1 MGSRVQKIA
10 FLIFALMFVA
20 IMAILN
26 TSILT
31 LGSSANSQL
40 TATVT
45 SNDSSLSIYD
55 QNSVYGSSVI
65 SCAKKPSEVGSTIQT
80 VIVFTKDDNAGYAYT
95 DTNSY
100 KADKHGS
107 SYGTAEGLVNN
118 TAKFDSYLCYNANN
132 ICTGVLFIQQGMTV
146 NATAAMGATNLA
158 TGTVTSVAGLN

>member
-45 SNDSSLSIYD
+45 SDDSSLSIYD

-65 SCAKKPSEVGSTIQT
+65 NCAKDPTAVGSTIQQVFVVTNASSATTPKGATYDGTNKYDST
-80 VIVFTKDDNAGYAYT
+80 VDA
-95 DTNSY
+95 TN
-100 KADKHGS
+100 
-107 SYGTAEGLVNN
+107 LVNN
-118 TAKFDSYLCYNANN
+118 TAKFDSYLCYNTNN
-132 ICTGVLFIQQGMTV
+132 ICTGVLFVQQG
-146 NATAAMGATNLA
+146 ASFSAADFSFGGGLTA
-158 TGTVTSVAGLN
+158 SGLS

>member
-45 SNDSSLSIYD
+45 SDDSSLSIYD

-65 SCAKKPSEVGSTIQT
+65 NCAKDPTAVGSTIEK
-80 VIVFTKDDNAGYAYT
+80 VFVATNASAVSTPTAATYT
-95 DTNSY
+95 DAHKYDATVTGDN
-100 KADKHGS
+100 
-107 SYGTAEGLVNN
+107 LVNN
-118 TAKFDSYLCYNANN
+118 TAKFDSYLCYNTNN
-132 ICTGVLFIQQGMTV
+132 ICTGVLFIQQGASFDASDFSAIDSTL
-146 NATAAMGATNLA
+146 TA
-158 TGTVTSVAGLN
+158 SGLS

>member
-45 SNDSSLSIYD
+45 SDDSSLSIYD

-65 SCAKKPSEVGSTIQT
+65 NCAKDPTAVGSTIQT
-80 VIVFTKDDNAGYAYT
+80 VIVFTNDDSTGFAYT
-95 DTNSY
+95 DAKPY
-100 KADKHGS
+100 AADKHGS
-107 SYGTAEGLVNN
+107 GYDTATGLVNN
-118 TAKFDSYLCYNANN
+118 TAKFDSYLCYNDNN
-132 ICTGVLFIQQGMTV
+132 ICTGVLFVQQGLTV
-146 NATAAMGATNLA
+146 AASSAITASGNV
-158 TGTVTSVAGLN
+158 VTSVAGLN